1 MSAGIGVWAKV
12 RHFATAY
19 ARNLQATRLLSAIAV
34 AGLAVGLAGALM
46 LALVARNA
54 LGFNSFLPDHDRTYL
69 GISILSGPGMVPE
82 IDPTTLRRA
91 AGLIQANL
99 PDVEAVGRLSPAEL
113 L

>member
-1 MSAGIGVWAKV
+1 MVSGGIGAWAKV

-54 LGFNSFLPDHDRTYL
+54 LAFNGFVPDRDRTYL
-69 GISILSGPGMVPE
+69 GVSIMSGPGMAAQV
-82 IDPTTLRRA
+82 IDASTRP
-91 AGLIQANL
+91 
-99 PDVEAVGRLSPAEL
+99 
-113 L
+113 

>member
-1 MSAGIGVWAKV
+1 MSGGIAAWAKI

-54 LGFNSFLPDHDRTYL
+54 LGFYGFVPDHARTYEAL
-69 GISILSGPGMVPE
+69 RWTTRCERSGH
-82 IDPTTLRRA
+82 
-91 AGLIQANL
+91 
-99 PDVEAVGRLSPAEL
+99 
-113 L
+113 